1 MKWLL
6 AFLLAF
12 PSFAFSELTPV
23 MSKGR
28 IRPLSVVAKEWLLDT
43 YGAESF
49 QARHRGELPQHN
61 LNAEDLMWWLTLQGK
76 SAWDNFP
83 LFAVDK
89 SLTAEWK
96 LPVSTTHVSFLA
108 LSALPELPGN
118 DSYLRLMEKVSDY
131 QRFGRWKRRASAS
144 LAESAHGIYALP
156 SKHERSVWLPLN
168 AATLMKKNQTAYPD
182 ATFEKI
188 SRLILTLRESFDR
201 TELAVL
207 KQTLK
212 DSYLENLAGVE
223 SQELALPSLWQLK
236 SEVVYYKFPWTAV
249 TLIAYCLAAL
259 LIFAGSRSAWAF
271 LIAAFALHTTL
282 LGLRCLI
289 LLRPP
294 VSNMVETII
303 YVPWVT
309 MAIGFLLYRI
319 YRHKGLLLSSTLS
332 AVVLLSLVT
341 YSTRNPDL
349 ETVQPVLNSH
359 YWLTI
364 HVLMVVG
371 SYGAFILSGVVSHLY
386 LIKRLK
392 SPPTQEN
399 KWILNTLY
407 TGTILL
413 ISGTILGGVWAAQSW
428 GRFWDWDPKESWA
441 FISSCLYLAVI
452 HAYRFGR
459 INDVGLA
466 IGSIVGLQAITFT
479 WYGVNYILGVGLHS
493 YGFGQGG
500 ELFYAFF
507 VFFELFFVIIMAFLL
522 QKRGKMEQKAL

>member
-6 AFLLAF
+6 AFILAVPLF
-12 PSFAFSELTPV
+12 TFSEVTPV
-23 MSKGR
+23 LSKGR

-49 QARHRGELPQHN
+49 QSQHKSKLPANN
-61 LNAEDLMWWLTLQGK
+61 LNAEDLMWWLTLQGQ
-76 SAWDNFP
+76 SAWDGFP

-89 SLTAEWK
+89 SLAAEWK
-96 LPVSTTHVSFLA
+96 LPASTTHVSFLA
-108 LSALPELPGN
+108 LSTLPELPGN
-118 DSYLRLMEKVSDY
+118 DSYLGLMEKVSDY
-131 QRFGRWKRRASAS
+131 QRFGNWKRRANAS

-156 SKHERSVWLPLN
+156 SKYELNLWLPLN
-168 AATLMKKNQTAYPD
+168 AAALMQKNQTAYPD
-182 ATFEKI
+182 AAFETI
-188 SRLILTLRESFDR
+188 SRLIFTLRQSFDR
-201 TELAVL
+201 SQLAVL
-207 KQTLK
+207 KQTLEK
-212 DSYLENLAGVE
+212 SYLKYLAGVE
-223 SQELALPSLWQLK
+223 SKELALPSLWQLK
-236 SEVVYYKFPWTAV
+236 AEVVYYGFPWTKM

-259 LIFAGSRSAWAF
+259 LILAGSRSAWAC
-271 LIAAFALHTTL
+271 LMAAFALHTSL
-282 LGLRCLI
+282 LGLRCFI

-303 YVPWVT
+303 YVPWVA
-309 MAIGFLLYRI
+309 MAIGFLFYRTH
-319 YRHKGLLLSSTLS
+319 RHKGLLLSSTLC
-332 AVVLLSLVT
+332 AVILLSLVT
-341 YSTRNPDL
+341 YSTYTPDL

-371 SYGAFILSGVVSHLY
+371 SYGAFILSGVVSHIY
-386 LIKRLK
+386 LFKRLK
-392 SPPTQEN
+392 SPPSQEN

-413 ISGTILGGVWAAQSW
+413 ICGTILGGVWAAQSW

-452 HAYRFGR
+452 HAYRFGK